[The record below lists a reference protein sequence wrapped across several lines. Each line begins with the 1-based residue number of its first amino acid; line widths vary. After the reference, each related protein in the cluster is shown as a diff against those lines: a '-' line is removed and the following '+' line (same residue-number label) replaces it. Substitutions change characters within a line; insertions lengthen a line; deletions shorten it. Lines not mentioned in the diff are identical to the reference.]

1 MWGSSANALVNEADD
16 PNITTNHALTVSGLA
31 PNTTYYFQAT
41 SADSTGQAHSSQILS
56 VTTLPQWTISG
67 ISAQASRTG
76 ATIQWTTAAY
86 PTSGY
91 VNWGLSSSGLTNQ
104 SAMAAVGNGHSIG
117 LSGLSPATTYYYQ
130 VVASDGLGQSQSSP
144 IQSFTTAADWGISGF
159 AGLATRN
166 SVTLS
171 WQTSDQVTAGSI
183 LWGTSSALGNAA
195 PEGSIA
201 STNHQ
206 MVVSG
211 LAPDTDYYFQVLATD
226 PTGVSKTSNLIL
238 VHTALDWTIGGFA
251 GTSTQTSVTVTW
263 ATNGYATS
271 GSVAWGSDATLGH
284 SVVDSVNGTSHSVTI
299 SGLNPDTTYYFQA
312 ASIDA
317 DGISKSSSVAAI
329 RTQPV
334 PLPVWKISNFAGTST
349 TSSVTLSWQT
359 AQYATSGNVLYGT
372 DLASLS
378 SQQADTVTG
387 TSHSLTISGLRSGTS
402 YYFQV
407 VASDDRGQTQSSD
420 VIQVNTMSSV
430 VTPPANWTIV
440 GFDGTTTATQ
450 ANLIWQTPG
459 ANTTATVSVGLSA
472 DNLTLMTLTVTT
484 AAQTQQLAVPGLSPN
499 TKYYFQVTATDTS
512 GITHQSVVIQKT
524 TKAQ

>member
-1 MWGSSANALVNEADD
+1 MSLRSHTSSAPRSNRGSVLIIVIWVCLGAVALALYSAQGFTSEFRAADYRVAELQARQAVAAGTRYAAYQLTQYATSGKVMWGSSANALVNEADD

-117 LSGLSPATTYYYQ
+117 LSCLSPATTYYYQ

-238 VHTALDWTIGGFA
+238 VHTALDWTIGGFLQYASGLPFAPPAATTRPATTTDSTPTA
-251 GTSTQTSVTVTW
+251 GTMTTSRAAPTAWRSRRRTRRTAARSYSSTRTPRSSS
-263 ATNGYATS
+263 A
-271 GSVAWGSDATLGH
+271 
-284 SVVDSVNGTSHSVTI
+284 
-299 SGLNPDTTYYFQA
+299 
-312 ASIDA
+312 
-317 DGISKSSSVAAI
+317 KSS
-329 RTQPV
+329 R
-334 PLPVWKISNFAGTST
+334 
-349 TSSVTLSWQT
+349 
-359 AQYATSGNVLYGT
+359 
-372 DLASLS
+372 
-378 SQQADTVTG
+378 
-387 TSHSLTISGLRSGTS
+387 
-402 YYFQV
+402 
-407 VASDDRGQTQSSD
+407 
-420 VIQVNTMSSV
+420 
-430 VTPPANWTIV
+430 
-440 GFDGTTTATQ
+440 
-450 ANLIWQTPG
+450 
-459 ANTTATVSVGLSA
+459 
-472 DNLTLMTLTVTT
+472 
-484 AAQTQQLAVPGLSPN
+484 
-499 TKYYFQVTATDTS
+499 
-512 GITHQSVVIQKT
+512 
-524 TKAQ
+524 